1 MNARTLLCVL
11 PLFAISALAA
21 GATLNVDPTGAD
33 DPQKHRYK
41 TLTAATKDL
50 KTGDTL
56 LIANG
61 VYRESIDLRSASL
74 TKQSGTKHLTRI
86 APARGAHPIIKGSD
100 IVTGWQRVSKDLYAK
115 REWPHNSQQVFVNG
129 VGLKQTGG
137 VIFDGFP
144 LRANH
149 PFASLHQSQGGIWPG
164 RTGKSVD
171 DIVLESFFYDIE
183 KQTLYV
189 NTATDITRD
198 ASVEASVRPYL
209 IFGSGVENIHITGLR
224 LLHASTTA
232 VSQSGALTL
241 LGNRLQL
248 DDIDIEQ
255 VDGAGFDLTGDD
267 ITVRRSSANYCGTV
281 GLKVRGKRA
290 QLLDNETNFNNTRG
304 FNKWWEAGG
313 TKFVGAGG
321 LQDSEVAGHRAYGNK
336 GDGIWFDWRNNNNR
350 IHHSVS
356 AYNAGMGIH
365 YESSDKAMIY
375 DNYIFANGQRGV
387 YLPNSSNS
395 VIAHNLIAANGMEG
409 IALVDEQRAAEKGKD
424 DAIPR
429 GNQIVA
435 NVVAWSGKAAIVL
448 PNIQRGNLSEAN
460 VFIDDNTPEM
470 SIGWPG
476 TAQPASK
483 GIDAWRQRS
492 QQDQAS
498 RSNQLTMPPAIEKQ
512 LQERQLLTSNTRRP
526 WDSLLPIDTLQVPDI
541 VGVAAE
547 FSRPG
552 SRPGP
557 DLKDR
562 SDAAQAHV
570 TR

>member
-1 MNARTLLCVL
+1 MNPHRMLWVIPLLAVT
-11 PLFAISALAA
+11 AAAA
-21 GATLNVDPTGAD
+21 GATLHVDPKGAGD
-33 DPQKHRYK
+33 SRKHRFT
-41 TLTAATKDL
+41 TLTAAIKEL

-74 TKQSGTKHLTRI
+74 EKTSGKRRPTSI
-86 APARGAHPIIKGSD
+86 APERGAHPVIKGSD
-100 IVTGWQRVSKDLYAK
+100 VVTGWQRIDKNLYAK

-129 VGLKQTGG
+129 TGLKQIGG

-144 LRANH
+144 IRANH

-164 RTGKSVD
+164 RTGKGAD
-171 DIVLESFFYDIE
+171 DIVADSFFYDIE

-189 NTATDITRD
+189 NTAIDITRD
-198 ASVEASVRPYL
+198 ATVEVSTRPYL
-209 IFGSGVENIHITGLR
+209 IFGSDVENLHIFGLK
-224 LLHASTTA
+224 LVHANTTA

-241 LGNRLQL
+241 IGNRLRL
-248 DDIDIEQ
+248 EDIDIEQ
-255 VDGAGFDLTGDD
+255 VDGAGLDLTGDD
-267 ITVRRSSANYCGTV
+267 ITVRRTSANYCGTV

-313 TKFVGAGG
+313 AKFVGAGG
-321 LQDSEVAGHRAYGNK
+321 LQDSQVAGHRAYGNK

-350 IHHSVS
+350 IHRSVS

-365 YESSDKAMIY
+365 YESSDNAMIY
-375 DNYIFANGQRGV
+375 DNYIFGNGQRGV

-395 VIAHNLIAANGMEG
+395 IVAHNLVAANGMEG
-409 IALVDEQRAAEKGKD
+409 IAFVDEQRAAENGKD
-424 DAIPR
+424 DAIPS

-448 PNIQRGNLSEAN
+448 PNNERGNLSDAN
-460 VFIDDNTPEM
+460 VFIDANSPEM

-483 GIDAWRQRS
+483 GIEAWQRLS
-492 QQDQAS
+492 KQDQAS
-498 RSNQLTMPPAIEKQ
+498 RSNRSNIPSAIEKQ
-512 LQERQLLTSNTRRP
+512 LQERQLLTTRTRRE
-526 WDSLLPIDTLQVPDI
+526 WDALLPTDTARTPAI
-541 VGVAAE
+541 NGVASE

-552 SRPGP
+552 SKPGP
-557 DLKDR
+557 DAMQLR
-562 SDAAQAHV
+562 AE
-570 TR
+570 